1 MGIAIMSCRKLINKC
16 TGTGCFR
23 SYYENI
29 DSFSIY
35 KEKNDILMSFFY
47 CIGCKET
54 VYEDENW
61 KHKIKQLKNS
71 GVDTIHIARCIE
83 VECDDYSKH
92 EKVLIKEGLNVVKG
106 THK

>member
-35 KEKNDILMSFFY
+35 KEKNDILMSFF
-47 CIGCKET
+47 IVQGVK
-54 VYEDENW
+54 
-61 KHKIKQLKNS
+61 KQYMKMRTGNIRLNS
-71 GVDTIHIARCIE
+71 
-83 VECDDYSKH
+83 
-92 EKVLIKEGLNVVKG
+92 
-106 THK
+106 

>member
-35 KEKNDILMSFFY
+35 KEKNDILMSFF
-47 CIGCKET
+47 I
-54 VYEDENW
+54 V
-61 KHKIKQLKNS
+61 
-71 GVDTIHIARCIE
+71 
-83 VECDDYSKH
+83 
-92 EKVLIKEGLNVVKG
+92 
-106 THK
+106 